1 VEGIARQA
9 NPKPTG
15 GPALNRVCSIFY
27 QLLELFPRWEFRY
40 SVEQHRGER
49 HARGFTCWEQFV
61 AMLFCQL
68 AQAQSLRE
76 ICGGLACCQGK
87 LLHLGLE
94 KSPKRSTLAYANQHR
109 PWELYKTLFEQ
120 LYEKCCGQLQAAPG
134 AASKPRL
141 RIRGR
146 LLSIDA
152 SLVFLCEKVFDWAE
166 YHRGKGALKLH
177 LVLDHQGYLP
187 RLAVIGSPNQP
198 EVKVARRWRFPRGTV
213 LLFDK
218 AYTDYSWFDQL
229 TDEGVWFV
237 TRLRRDAHYE
247 ILEQREPP
255 AGSRVCQDSIIRLG
269 AERRTMRQRL
279 RRIELSPLEG
289 HDEFVLLTNNLRWS
303 AATVAELYSQRWQ
316 IEQFFRALKQNLRLK
331 SFVGTSANA
340 VLIQIWTAL
349 IAILLLKYLMLR
361 SRFGWSLS
369 NLVALLRLQLF
380 VYRDLQAWLD
390 EPLRAPPTP
399 QALSYEQL
407 KLPLGQHLLG
417 QQNGS

>member
-1 VEGIARQA
+1 M
-9 NPKPTG
+9 
-15 GPALNRVCSIFY
+15 NRVCSIFY

-76 ICGGLACCQGK
+76 ICGGLASSQGK
-87 LLHLGLE
+87 LRHLGLDGA
-94 KSPKRSTLAYANQHR
+94 PKRSTLAYANQHR
-109 PWELYKTLFEQ
+109 PWELYATLFEQ
-120 LYEKCCGQLQAAPG
+120 LYEKCRGEWEG
-134 AASKPRL
+134 KGGTTRKPRF
-141 RIRGR
+141 RFRHR
-146 LLSIDA
+146 LLTIDA

-187 RLAVIGSPNQP
+187 RLAVIGAPNQP
-198 EVKVARRWRFPRGTV
+198 EVTVARNWRFERGTV

-218 AYTDYSWFDQL
+218 AYTDYGWFDRL
-229 TDEGVWFV
+229 TEQGVWFV
-237 TRLRRDAHYE
+237 TRMRRDARYE
-247 ILEQREPP
+247 ILQQREPM
-255 AGSRVCQDSIIRLG
+255 AERVRQDSVIRLG
-269 AERRTMRQRL
+269 VERHTMRQKL

-303 AATVAELYSQRWQ
+303 AETVAQLYRQRWE

-380 VYRDLQAWLD
+380 VYRDLTAWLD

-399 QALSYEQL
+399 QRLAYEQL
-407 KLPLGQHLLG
+407 QLPLAS
-417 QQNGS
+417 N

>member
-1 VEGIARQA
+1 M
-9 NPKPTG
+9 
-15 GPALNRVCSIFY
+15 NRVCSIFY
-27 QLLELFPRWEFRY
+27 QLLELFPRWEFRF
-40 SVEQHRGER
+40 SVEKHRAER

-76 ICGGLACCQGK
+76 ICGGLASSQGK

-94 KSPKRSTLAYANQHR
+94 GAPKRSTLAYANQHR
-109 PWELYKTLFEQ
+109 PWELYETLFGQ
-120 LYEKCCGQLQAAPG
+120 LYEKCRAELDAGPG
-134 AASKPRL
+134 PAKRPRF
-141 RIRGR
+141 RFRHR
-146 LLSIDA
+146 LLTIDA

-187 RLAVIGSPNQP
+187 RLAVIGPANQP
-198 EVKVARRWRFPRGTV
+198 EVTVARSWRFPRGTV

-218 AYTDYSWFDQL
+218 AYTDYGWFDQL
-229 TDEGVWFV
+229 TDDGVWFV
-237 TRLRRDAHYE
+237 TRQRRDARYE
-247 ILEQREPP
+247 ILEERQPP
-255 AGSRVCQDSIIRLG
+255 DGSRVRQDSIIRLG
-269 AERRTMRQRL
+269 TERRTMRQRL

-289 HDEFVLLTNNLRWS
+289 HGEFVLLTNNLRWS
-303 AATVAELYSQRWQ
+303 AETVAQLYSQRWQ

-390 EPLRAPPTP
+390 QPLRAPPTP
-399 QALSYEQL
+399 EGLVYEQL
-407 KLPLGQHLLG
+407 QLPLGQHLFG

>member
-1 VEGIARQA
+1 MEGIARQA
-9 NPKPTG
+9 NPEPTG

-76 ICGGLACCQGK
+76 ICGGLASSQGK
-87 LLHLGLE
+87 LRHLGLE
-94 KSPKRSTLAYANQHR
+94 GAPKRSTLAYANQHR
-109 PWELYKTLFEQ
+109 PWELYQTLFGQ
-120 LYEKCCGQLQAAPG
+120 LYEKCRGELEANSSAG
-134 AASKPRL
+134 SKPRF
-141 RIRGR
+141 RFRHR
-146 LLSIDA
+146 LLTIDA

-187 RLAVIGSPNQP
+187 RLAVIGPPNQP
-198 EVKVARRWRFPRGTV
+198 EVTVARNWRFERGTV

-218 AYTDYSWFDQL
+218 AYTDYSWFDRL
-229 TDEGVWFV
+229 TEQGVWFV
-237 TRLRRDAHYE
+237 TRMRRDARYE
-247 ILEQREPP
+247 VLEKRQP
-255 AGSRVCQDSIIRLG
+255 AADSRVCQDSIIRLG
-269 AERRTMRQRL
+269 VERRTMRQKL
-279 RRIELSPLEG
+279 RRIELSPREG
-289 HDEFVLLTNNLRWS
+289 HDECVLLTNNLRWS
-303 AATVAELYSQRWQ
+303 AETVAKLYRQRWE

-390 EPLRAPPTP
+390 DPLRAPPTP
-399 QALSYEQL
+399 QGLDYEQL
-407 KLPLGQHLLG
+407 QLPLGQHLFG
-417 QQNGS
+417 QQNSS

>member
-1 VEGIARQA
+1 M
-9 NPKPTG
+9 
-15 GPALNRVCSIFY
+15 NRVCSIFH

-76 ICGGLACCQGK
+76 ICGGLASCQGK

-94 KSPKRSTLAYANQHR
+94 KSPRRSTLAYANQHR

-120 LYEKCCGQLQAAPG
+120 LYEKCRGQLQADSR
-134 AASKPRL
+134 AAGKPRL
-141 RIRGR
+141 RIRRR
-146 LLSIDA
+146 LLTIDA

-187 RLAVIGSPNQP
+187 RLAVIGSPNEP
-198 EVKVARRWRFPRGTV
+198 EVKVARQWRFPRGAV

-229 TDEGVWFV
+229 TEEGVGFV
-237 TRLRRDAHYE
+237 TRMRRDAHYE
-247 ILEQREPP
+247 MLEQREPP
-255 AGSRVCQDSIIRLG
+255 AGSRVCRDSIIRLG
-269 AERRTMRQRL
+269 AERRKMRQRL
-279 RRIELSPLEG
+279 RRIELSPLPG

-303 AATVAELYSQRWQ
+303 AATVAELYGQRWQ

-349 IAILLLKYLMLR
+349 IAMLLLKYLMLR

-399 QALSYEQL
+399 QALLYEQL
-407 KLPLGQHLLG
+407 QLPLGPH
-417 QQNGS
+417 